1 MAVSEDKTRVQIAFP
16 KALLEKMDAYCREA
30 GLSRTS
36 YVSMLVAKD
45 LDDTD
50 KFVVEF
56 KKQLEGIIEKIGIE
70 E

>member
-16 KALLEKMDAYCREA
+16 KPLLAKMDAYCQEA

-56 KKQLEGIIEKIGIE
+56 KKQLEDIIEKMGIE

>member
-1 MAVSEDKTRVQIAFP
+1 MAVSDDKIRVQIAFP
-16 KALLEKMDAYCREA
+16 KQLLEKMDAYCKEA

-36 YVSMLVAKD
+36 YVSMLVSKD
-45 LDDTD
+45 LDDAD

-56 KKQLEGIIEKIGIE
+56 KKQLEEIIEKIGIE